1 MPTHSPVGRR
11 PRTWPARNATARAG
25 GIVPPTATSAR
36 FGGKTPTSR
45 DSTAQRP
52 PRRSWRRGNTSSGS
66 EIAGRANFAETG
78 SASRKV
84 TSTASSTWAIHGLRS
99 SSHGRP
105 RRQTTSRVGG
115 GSRRPLTDSA
125 PRPRHRLG
133 ACSAWLALVR
143 DVERG
148 TIALASAS
156 ERPDADPPEAGGELA
171 ELVAALVESD
181 LPEADRALHAVARLD
196 HPLYPIVAT
205 AILDTTEMFNPY
217 SAWRRHPFCLAVL
230 RHGLDDTRLTGPHFY
245 LRGDEIESTPVRQ
258 IQTGRLGLL
267 IEEFTRR
274 GDGRSRL
281 PAHRP
286 DRKDWLEHAEQRVC
300 DVAAQ
305 RLTEMIAG
313 VE

>member
-1 MPTHSPVGRR
+1 RIAIELSRQAAATNDVARR
-11 PRTWPARNATARAG
+11 R
-25 GIVPPTATSAR
+25 R
-36 FGGKTPTSR
+36 F
-45 DSTAQRP
+45 AQ
-52 PRRSWRRGNTSSGS
+52 
-66 EIAGRANFAETG
+66 AA
-78 SASRKV
+78 
-84 TSTASSTWAIHGLRS
+84 
-99 SSHGRP
+99 
-105 RRQTTSRVGG
+105 
-115 GSRRPLTDSA
+115 
-125 PRPRHRLG
+125 HRLG
-133 ACSAWLALVR
+133 ASSAWLALVR

-171 ELVAALVESD
+171 EHVAALGQSG
-181 LPEADRALHAVARLD
+181 LPEGDGDLHAVARWD
-196 HPLYPIVAT
+196 HPLSPIVAT
-205 AILDTTEMFNPY
+205 AILDTTEMSNPY

-230 RHGLDDTRLTGPHFY
+230 RHGLDDTRLTGRHFY

-313 VE
+313 VEPYHPLRRDAEMSIDRLK